1 MPKPKKH
8 VALRRAHAA
17 KAREIYRRPAR
28 SPPVAL
34 PQTPS
39 SSTSSPATPSSA
51 STRKSL
57 VFSDEVKRGAELYF
71 RLSDEQVRQVK
82 GIYDRLTSN
91 EMMSRCIQGMTQN
104 RNEHLHSRVWR
115 LCPKHRNA
123 SKRMV
128 DFATA
133 TAVCNYNVGY
143 VNSSLMETL
152 GIEYTTSID
161 KYLVA
166 KDKAMDTPIRRKM
179 RNKKLKRELEY
190 AAGAF

>member
-123 SKRMV
+123 SKRMI

>member
-190 AAGAF
+190 ASGAF